1 MVGIVLA
8 VVSLLAAGVL
18 AGAAVFLFFG
28 SYWFK
33 LLDDQSWDLDDD
45 DE

>member
-33 LLDDQSWDLDDD
+33 LLDDDRSWDLDDD
-45 DE
+45 E